1 MTKGVKQP
9 RCAYAIDWM
18 QISCE
23 VPAGLPPAWDE
34 CVSPQNDAA
43 GNHRFYSLHDSN
55 YYIRGYNFQKE
66 IHCNGYVVAHIAC
79 QPRTE
84 HLPFTAGAIKLENSV
99 LYLAD
104 WYFTLTDILATLR
117 WMPKKITRLDLCADF
132 NYFIG
137 GLLPSTFLRTYIR
150 KQDDSYIRMGSNK
163 FCVYGLKDMHSTS
176 YDSIRWGSRQNGV
189 SVYMY
194 NKTREL
200 TEVKN
205 KPYIRALWQKCGLSS
220 TLDVWRVEISIT
232 SQGLGLKSASDA
244 MLHTLFVD
252 DFDKPEACRDIFKVY
267 ASKFFRFLKTS
278 RSAKRKRDLKEVPLL
293 DLATDCPLRPV
304 TQMAVSDT
312 GRMEQIIAN
321 RLRDM
326 RSYLQSHDLKD
337 KYTMLD
343 AVSKTIELFDKHFEI
358 KTRTDAVGR
367 NLENDLF
374 DAIRSAFNL
383 PNTEA
388 AYYNLTRA
396 RKNLS
401 FWQQVAREVSRS
413 LIHNIS
419 HAHSSSPPPRTAVR
433 NDFTLPNYTDIPTPT
448 LTNIQQFV
456 GSFFDDL
463 EFDDGYKSEI
473 STP

>member
-1 MTKGVKQP
+1 MSKGAKKP
-9 RCAYAIDWM
+9 RVAYSVDWM
-18 QISCE
+18 QISCD
-23 VPAGLPPAWDE
+23 VPGGLPPAWGE

-55 YYIRGYNFQKE
+55 YYIRGYQFQKE

-84 HLPFTAGAIKLENSV
+84 HLPYTAGALKLENSV

-137 GLLPSTFLRTYIR
+137 GLLPSTFLRNYIR
-150 KQDDSYIRMGSNK
+150 KQDSSYIRIGSNK
-163 FCVYGLKDMHSTS
+163 FCVYGVKDMHTTS

-194 NKTREL
+194 NKSREL
-200 TEVKN
+200 LEVKN
-205 KPYIRALWQKCGLSS
+205 KPYIRELWKRCDLSS

-232 SQGLGLKSASDA
+232 SQGLGLKSCSDA

-252 DFDKPEACRDIFKVY
+252 DFDTPEACRDMFKVY
-267 ASKFFRFLKTS
+267 ASKYFRFLRTD
-278 RSAKRKRDLKEVPLL
+278 RTARRKRDLVEVPLL
-293 DLATDCPLRPV
+293 DLQTSCPLRPV
-304 TQMAVSDT
+304 TQLAISDT
-312 GRMEQIIAN
+312 GRMESIVAR
-321 RLRDM
+321 RLWSMRD
-326 RSYLQSHDLKD
+326 YIQSHDLKD

-343 AVSKTIELFDKHFEI
+343 AISKTIELFEKHCEI
-358 KTRTDAVGR
+358 KEVTNHVAT
-367 NLENDLF
+367 NLQDDFL
-374 DAIRSAFNL
+374 DAIKSAFNL
-383 PNTEA
+383 PRTEA

-401 FWQQVAREVSRS
+401 FWQQVAKEVARS

-419 HAHSSSPPPRTAVR
+419 NAHSSSPPPRTEVR
-433 NDFTLPNYTDIPTPT
+433 NDFTLPNYTDIPAPT
-448 LTNIQQFV
+448 LSNIQQFV

-463 EFDDGYKSEI
+463 AFEDGLK
-473 STP
+473 

>member
-1 MTKGVKQP
+1 MVNILDNMPKGAKIP
-9 RCAYAIDWM
+9 RCAYAIDWL
-18 QISCE
+18 QLSCD
-23 VPAGLPPAWDE
+23 VPNGMPPAWYE

-66 IHCNGYVVAHIAC
+66 VHCNGYVVAHIAC

-84 HLPFTAGAIKLENSV
+84 HLPYTVGALKLENSV

-104 WYFTLTDILATLR
+104 WYFTLTDILATLQ
-117 WMPKKITRLDLCADF
+117 WVPKKFSRLDLCADF

-137 GLLPSTFLRTYIR
+137 GLLPSTFLRSYIR
-150 KQDDSYIRMGSNK
+150 KQDASFIRMGSNK
-163 FCVYGLKDMHSTS
+163 FCVYGIKDMHSTS

-200 TEVKN
+200 MEVKN
-205 KPYIRALWQKCGLSS
+205 KPYIRAMWAKHNLSS

-267 ASKFFRFLKTS
+267 ASKHFRFLRTC
-278 RSAKRKRDLKEVPLL
+278 RSAKRKRDLEEVPLL
-293 DLATDCPLRPV
+293 DLATDCPLRPC
-304 TQMAVSDT
+304 TQLAVSDT

-326 RSYLQSHDLKD
+326 RSYLQSHELKD

-358 KTRTDAVGR
+358 KTVTDRVGK
-367 NLENDLF
+367 NLEEDLF

-383 PNTEA
+383 PSAES

-419 HAHSSSPPPRTAVR
+419 HAYSKSPPPRTAVR
-433 NDFTLPNYTDIPTPT
+433 NDFALPNYTDIPTPT
-448 LTNIQQFV
+448 ITNIQQFV

-463 EFDDGYKSEI
+463 EFECG
-473 STP
+473 